1 MEAKVSVVVP
11 VYNAEKYIKTCVNSI
26 RNQTYKNLE
35 IILVDDGAKDN
46 SPQISDDFQKE
57 DARIRVI
64 HKKNEGAG
72 KSRNRGIEIATGD
85 YILFVDSDDY
95 IKSTLIEKCVKA
107 ADGCK
112 AAIVMFGVENVTED
126 ENLIGYIVPYSDQ
139 YVFSDE
145 EVTEKFLPDVIFSEN
160 KEKRNIEMPACMA
173 NFYSMDVIR
182 KISWHFE
189 SEKEYLSED
198 LYSLLKIYKHI
209 QRVSVLN
216 EALYC
221 YRHGHESLSSSSR
234 LMNYKE
240 IKKYYN
246 QCVSL
251 CKELGYNDKVL
262 RNISEPYL
270 SFTITCLKLKA
281 RQEKSLKVKRLNM
294 NEILKDDQLHKV
306 LAERNLNNEKK
317 SRRVLYKAVLM
328 KNYALARGLIYIQ
341 AYRSK

>member
-26 RNQTYKNLE
+26 CNQSYKNLE

-46 SPQISDDFQKE
+46 SPQICDELQKE
-57 DARIRVI
+57 DGRIKVI

-72 KSRNRGIEIATGD
+72 KSRNRGIDIATGD

-107 ADGCK
+107 ADCSN

-139 YVFSDE
+139 YVFRNE
-145 EVTEKFLPDVIFSEN
+145 EVTEEFLPDVIFSEN

-173 NFYSMDVIR
+173 NFYSMDIIR

-189 SEKEYLSED
+189 SEKQYLSED
-198 LYSLLKIYKHI
+198 FYSLLKIYKHI
-209 QRVSVLN
+209 QKVTVLN

-246 QCVSL
+246 QCVLL
-251 CKELGYNDKVL
+251 CRELGYNDKVL

-270 SFTITCLKLKA
+270 SFVITCLKLTA
-281 RQEKSLKVKRLNM
+281 RQEEKIKVKRLKM
-294 NEILKDDQLHKV
+294 NEILMDDQLYKV
-306 LAERNLNNEKK
+306 LTERTLKNEKK
-317 SRRVLYKAVLM
+317 SRRVLYTAILK

>member
-1 MEAKVSVVVP
+1 
-11 VYNAEKYIKTCVNSI
+11 
-26 RNQTYKNLE
+26 
-35 IILVDDGAKDN
+35 
-46 SPQISDDFQKE
+46 
-57 DARIRVI
+57 
-64 HKKNEGAG
+64 
-72 KSRNRGIEIATGD
+72 
-85 YILFVDSDDY
+85 
-95 IKSTLIEKCVKA
+95 
-107 ADGCK
+107 
-112 AAIVMFGVENVTED
+112 
-126 ENLIGYIVPYSDQ
+126 
-139 YVFSDE
+139 
-145 EVTEKFLPDVIFSEN
+145 
-160 KEKRNIEMPACMA
+160 
-173 NFYSMDVIR
+173 
-182 KISWHFE
+182 
-189 SEKEYLSED
+189 
-198 LYSLLKIYKHI
+198 
-209 QRVSVLN
+209 
-216 EALYC
+216 
-221 YRHGHESLSSSSR
+221 
-234 LMNYKE
+234 MNYKE